1 MDTEVR
7 LETPAWITVDSPP
20 VHVFDLKQIS
30 WSIRATKAA
39 RGMVKITAGP
49 EVIKETV
56 DSRF

>member
-1 MDTEVR
+1 MDPDIS

-30 WSIRATKAA
+30 WRIRATKAA
-39 RGMVKITAGP
+39 RGAVKITTRTQ
-49 EVIKETV
+49 VIKETV